1 MHWACVT
8 VYAAHISLMSL
19 WILSTHSAQHRET
32 FLIELDIIQH
42 INEAWEREMSFS
54 DINCRLKCAPSR
66 ALEEIQ
72 LSRVSVCEFVYANPP
87 LFDATANCFCRHKM
101 GTKKLLFLSILIQFE
116 RHLEREREWK
126 ENFFLL
132 LSYHLCQF
140 MVMISIQINT
150 KKWVD
155 WINWGWLK

>member
-1 MHWACVT
+1 
-8 VYAAHISLMSL
+8 
-19 WILSTHSAQHRET
+19 
-32 FLIELDIIQH
+32 
-42 INEAWEREMSFS
+42 MSFS

-116 RHLEREREWK
+116 RHLERERARMK
-126 ENFFLL
+126 GKFLPSSFISS
-132 LSYHLCQF
+132 LSIYGNDLDSNKYEK
-140 MVMISIQINT
+140 MS
-150 KKWVD
+150 
-155 WINWGWLK
+155 